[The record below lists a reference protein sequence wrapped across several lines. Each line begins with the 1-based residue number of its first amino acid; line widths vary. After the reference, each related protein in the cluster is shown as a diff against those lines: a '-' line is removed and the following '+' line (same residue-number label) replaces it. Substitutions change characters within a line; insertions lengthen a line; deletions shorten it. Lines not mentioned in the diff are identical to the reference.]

1 MLILSVI
8 GALILMAGWVLLL
21 LPFSLTSAG
30 RAGYESATF
39 IAMIVVG
46 FFTLLLFAA
55 WEKFFARAH
64 FIDYELLKKRTVLGA
79 CICSLVL
86 NFSFQCW
93 DLYFLYF
100 CMVVYN
106 LNSAMAGYMTQ
117 IYNVGSCF
125 WGVVVGVWIRWTKHF
140 KYTCLC
146 FGLPLLILGAGLLI
160 KFRGEG
166 GGDLNYVIM
175 CQIFIAFGGGTLVIG
190 NEMGVMA
197 SADRGGVP
205 MMLSLIGLFSSLGN
219 SMGAAVQTA
228 IYNNVFVEALQTA
241 LPDDMKSQAA
251 KISSDGYLVQQKY
264 PLGSAER
271 NAVNY
276 AWGTSQKYG
285 AIAATAILALGIPAI
300 GIWKNYRVTKQQ
312 NKGVML

>member
-1 MLILSVI
+1 
-8 GALILMAGWVLLL
+8 
-21 LPFSLTSAG
+21 
-30 RAGYESATF
+30 
-39 IAMIVVG
+39 
-46 FFTLLLFAA
+46 
-55 WEKFFARAH
+55 
-64 FIDYELLKKRTVLGA
+64 
-79 CICSLVL
+79 
-86 NFSFQCW
+86 
-93 DLYFLYF
+93 
-100 CMVVYN
+100 MVVYG
-106 LNSAMAGYMTQ
+106 LNTAMAGYMTQ

-125 WGVVVGVWIRWTKHF
+125 WGVVIGVWIRWTKHF

-205 MMLSLIGLFSSLGN
+205 MMLSLIGLFSSLGS

-228 IYNNVFVEALQTA
+228 IYNNVFVDALQTA
-241 LPDDMKSQAA
+241 LPEDMKSQAA
-251 KISSDGYLVQQKY
+251 KISNDGYLVQQTY
-264 PLGSAER
+264 PLGSSER
-271 NAVNY
+271 NAVNH
-276 AWGTSQKYG
+276 AWGISQKYG

>member
-1 MLILSVI
+1 
-8 GALILMAGWVLLL
+8 MAGWVLLL

-30 RAGYESATF
+30 RAGYDSATF

-46 FFTLLLFAA
+46 FCTLLLFAV
-55 WEKFFARAH
+55 WEKFFARTH

-79 CICSLVL
+79 CVCSLVL
-86 NFSFQCW
+86 NFSFECW
-93 DLYFLYF
+93 DLYFLNF
-100 CMVVYN
+100 CMVVYD
-106 LNSAMAGYMTQ
+106 LDSAMAGYMTQ

-228 IYNNVFVEALQTA
+228 IYNNVFVDTLQAA
-241 LPDDMKSQAA
+241 LPEDMKSQAQQ
-251 KISSDGYLVQQKY
+251 ISVDGYLVQQTY
-264 PLGSAER
+264 PLGSTER
-271 NAVNY
+271 NAVNH
-276 AWGTSQKYG
+276 AWGASQKYG

>member
-1 MLILSVI
+1 
-8 GALILMAGWVLLL
+8 MAGWVLLL

-30 RAGYESATF
+30 RAEYKSAAF
-39 IAMIVVG
+39 IAMLVVG

-55 WEKFFARAH
+55 WEKFFARVH

-79 CICSLVL
+79 CICSLVI
-86 NFSFQCW
+86 NFSFNAW
-93 DLYFLYF
+93 DLYFLNF

-106 LNSAMAGYMTQ
+106 MNSSMAGYMTQ

-125 WGVVVGVWIRWTKHF
+125 WGVVVGIWIRWTKQF
-140 KYTCLC
+140 KYICLC
-146 FGLPLLILGAGLLI
+146 FGLPLLLLGAGLMI

-166 GGDLNYVIM
+166 GGDLGYVIM

-197 SADRGGVP
+197 SADHGGVA
-205 MMLSLIGLFSSLGN
+205 MMLSLIGLFSSLGS
-219 SMGAAVQTA
+219 SMGSAVQTG
-228 IYNNVFVEALQTA
+228 IYNNIFVSALRTA
-241 LPDDMKSQAA
+241 LPDNMKSQAA
-251 KISSDGYLVQQKY
+251 QISLDGYLVQQTY

-271 NAVNY
+271 NATNH

-285 AIAATAILALGIPAI
+285 AIAATAILALAIPAI
-300 GIWKNYRVTKQQ
+300 GIWKNYRVTKKQ